1 MVFFVV
7 NINSRHKALP
17 SSVVFVVKAKLSKDS
32 TINIRIDS
40 WHYIKLKINVAD
52 MSNIER
58 TELTTD
64 SILLDFFILLLGFNL
79 KEKALVTFI
88 INRVFL

>member
-40 WHYIKLKINVAD
+40 WHYIKLKINAAD
-52 MSNIER
+52 ISNIKR
-58 TELTTD
+58 TELITD
-64 SILLDFFILLLGFNL
+64 FTLLNSFILLPSFNP

-88 INRVFL
+88 IN

>member
-1 MVFFVV
+1 MASFII

-17 SSVVFVVKAKLSKDS
+17 SSIIFIIKAKLSKDP
-32 TINIRIDS
+32 TINIKMDS
-40 WHYIKLKINVAD
+40 WHYIKLKINIVD
-52 MSNIER
+52 MSNIKR

-64 SILLDFFILLLGFNL
+64 STLPNFFILPPSFNL

-88 INRVFL
+88 TN